1 MKRKKREGE
10 ELKVGD
16 KNKNIRLLSFFP
28 SFLSVAKCVFHRTG
42 AKILFFF
49 SSHINIKRETL
60 FSVE

>member
-28 SFLSVAKCVFHRTG
+28 SFPSQNVCFTE
-42 AKILFFF
+42 LFFF
-49 SSHINIKRETL
+49 FAYKYQTRDALFRRINRG
-60 FSVE
+60 

>member
-49 SSHINIKRETL
+49 LRI
-60 FSVE
+60 